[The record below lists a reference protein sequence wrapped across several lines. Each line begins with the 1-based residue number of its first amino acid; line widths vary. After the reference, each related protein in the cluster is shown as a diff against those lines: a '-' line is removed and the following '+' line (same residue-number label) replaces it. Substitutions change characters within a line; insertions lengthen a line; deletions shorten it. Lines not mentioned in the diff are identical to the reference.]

1 MIRLSGFADEA
12 ADDIAGQIEVIKA
25 LGWKGIELRSVDGI
39 NAHDLSDQDF
49 EAVRRALDKAD
60 IEVNCLGSTIANWGK
75 KVDEDRVAAMAAV
88 ERAIARMKAL
98 GTKMIRIMSYAID
111 LDGQGRPLADQR
123 LPERIVRL
131 NEICGRF
138 AAEGITPVH
147 ENCLNYGGM
156 SWGHTLELLDAVPS
170 LRLVFDTGNPS
181 LTPDFSKPHPY
192 PNQDAWESWQKLK
205 SKVVHL
211 HVKDGWR
218 KPETGEEIYVY
229 PGEGP
234 SRVADVLA
242 DCLASGYSGWLTIEP
257 HMAVV
262 FHDASVQSPA
272 ERRKAVFIEYGRRV
286 EAMLEDLGAKVA
298 DGVAATCWAPGGK
311 A

>member
-1 MIRLSGFADEA
+1 MPVIHLSGFADEA
-12 ADDIAGQIEVIKA
+12 ADGIDGQIEVIKA
-25 LGWKGIELRSVDGI
+25 LGWRGIELRSVDGV
-39 NAHDLSDQDF
+39 NAHDLPNNEFD
-49 EAVRRALDKAD
+49 AVRRALDKAG

-75 KVDEDRVAAMAAV
+75 RVDEDFSLTMATV

-98 GTKMIRIMSYAID
+98 GTRMIRIMSYAID
-111 LDGQGRPLADQR
+111 LDDQGRPLADQR
-123 LPERIVRL
+123 FLARVSRL

-156 SWGHTLELLDAVPS
+156 SWGHTLELLDAVPE

-181 LTPDFSKPHPY
+181 LTPDFSKPYPY
-192 PNQDAWESWQKLK
+192 PNQDAWEAWERLK
-205 SKVVHL
+205 SRVVHL

-218 KPETGEEIYVY
+218 DPETGGETYVY

-234 SRVADVLA
+234 SKVAEILA
-242 DCLASGYSGWLTIEP
+242 DCLATGYSGWLTIEP

-262 FHDASVQSPA
+262 FHDALVHSPA
-272 ERRKAVFIEYGRRV
+272 ERRRSVFIEYGRRV
-286 EAMLEDLGAKVA
+286 EAMLEAQGARVA
-298 DGVAATCWAPGGK
+298 GGSAK

>member
-1 MIRLSGFADEA
+1 MSVIQLSGFADEA
-12 ADDIAGQIEVIKA
+12 ADGIAGQIEVIKA

-39 NAHDLSDQDF
+39 NAHDLSEKDF
-49 EAVRRALDKAD
+49 GAVCRALDKAG
-60 IEVNCLGSTIANWGK
+60 IQANCLGSTIANWGK
-75 KVDEDRVAAMAAV
+75 KVDEDFGATMATV
-88 ERAIARMKAL
+88 ERSIARMKTL
-98 GTKMIRIMSYAID
+98 GTKMVRIMSYAID
-111 LDGQGRPLADQR
+111 LDEHGRPLADQR
-123 LPERIVRL
+123 FAERVSRL
-131 NEICGRF
+131 NTICGRF
-138 AAEGITPVH
+138 AAEGMTPVH

-156 SWGHTLELLDAVPS
+156 SWGHSLKLLDAVPS
-170 LRLVFDTGNPS
+170 LRLVFDTGNPGF
-181 LTPDFSKPHPY
+181 TPDFSKSYPY
-192 PNQDAWESWQKLK
+192 PNQDAWEAWEKLK

-218 KPETGEEIYVY
+218 NPETGEETYVY

-234 SRVADVLA
+234 SRVADILA

-272 ERRKAVFIEYGRRV
+272 ERRKAIFIEYGRRV

-298 DGVAATCWAPGGK
+298 GGTATTCRA
-311 A
+311 

>member
-1 MIRLSGFADEA
+1 MPVIRLSGFADEA
-12 ADDIAGQIEVIKA
+12 ADGIDGKIEVIKA
-25 LGWKGIELRSVDGI
+25 LGWRGIELRSVDGI
-39 NAHDLSDQDF
+39 NAHDLPDKEFDL
-49 EAVRRALDKAD
+49 VCRALDKAG

-75 KVDEDRVAAMAAV
+75 RVDEDFSLAMATV

-98 GTKMIRIMSYAID
+98 GTRMIRIMSYAID
-111 LDGQGRPLADQR
+111 LDEKGQPLADQR
-123 LPERIVRL
+123 FPERVSRL

-156 SWGHTLELLDAVPS
+156 SWSHTLELLDAVPA

-181 LTPDFSKPHPY
+181 LTPDFSKPRPY
-192 PNQDAWESWQKLK
+192 PNQDAWEAWEKLK
-205 SKVVHL
+205 SKVVHI

-218 KPETGEEIYVY
+218 DPATGEETYVY

-234 SRVADVLA
+234 SKVAVILA

-262 FHDASVQSPA
+262 FHDASVHSPA
-272 ERRKAVFIEYGRRV
+272 ERRRSVFIEYGRRV
-286 EAMLEDLGAKVA
+286 EAMLEAQGAEVA
-298 DGVAATCWAPGGK
+298 GGSAK